1 MVMLTYYIDNI
12 IDVEERIM
20 NIINIFIDKK
30 LYGMIINKL

>member
-30 LYGMIINKL
+30 L